1 MKKSV
6 LFGSFATACLLG
18 VAQLAVAQAQ
28 TLVNGGTY
36 KITHFGKVDPTTKT
50 PLCLD
55 VDFNSADAGTSI
67 GQWIDNGFDAQRF
80 VLEAQTDGSYKIRH
94 VGTPMYLQPVALNTA
109 AGTQI
114 EQNVSSDSDAQRW
127 LITNT
132 GDDLFEL
139 MLKAT
144 KDAAKP
150 QVLEVGFASD
160 VPGAR
165 VNLWDDTDFAEAQRW
180 QLTLISSPTANK
192 KTNPAELN
200 AEVYPN
206 PLGRSQELS
215 VKVTTARSG
224 AAEVE
229 LLDVLG
235 HKVLGQRA
243 ALRVGSNT
251 VSLSRQPL
259 AAGIYI
265 LRVSQG
271 NYIQQTRIV
280 QQ

>member
-6 LFGSFATACLLG
+6 LFGSLATVCLLG
-18 VAQLAVAQAQ
+18 IAQLTMGQAQ
-28 TLVNGGTY
+28 TLVDGGIY
-36 KITHFGKVDPTTKT
+36 KITHYGKVDPETKK

-55 VDFNSADAGTSI
+55 VDFNSAEAGAGI
-67 GQWIDNGFDAQRF
+67 GQWIDNDLDAQRF

-94 VGTPMYLQPVALNTA
+94 VGTPMYIQPVGLVTV
-109 AGTQI
+109 AGTKI
-114 EQNVSSDSDAQRW
+114 EQNVASDSDAQRW

-139 MLKAT
+139 MLQAT

-180 QLTLISSPTANK
+180 QFTLTSSPTANK
-192 KTNPAELN
+192 KTNPAELS

-206 PLGRSQELS
+206 PLSRNQSLS
-215 VKVTTARSG
+215 VRVTTARTG
-224 AAEVE
+224 TAGVE

-235 HKVLGQRA
+235 HKVLSQQATLRA
-243 ALRVGSNT
+243 GINT
-251 VSLSRQPL
+251 LNLSRQPL
-259 AAGIYI
+259 AAGVYI

-271 NYIQQTRIV
+271 NYIQQSRIV

>member
-6 LFGSFATACLLG
+6 LLGALATLSLLG
-18 VAQLAVAQAQ
+18 ASHRTLAQAQ
-28 TLVNGGTY
+28 TLVDGGTY
-36 KITHFGKVDPTTKT
+36 KITHFGKVDPTSKS

-55 VDFNSADAGTSI
+55 VDFDSKEAGASI
-67 GQWIDNGFDAQRF
+67 GQWVDNGFDAQRF

-94 VGTPMYLQPVALNTA
+94 MGTTMYVQPVGLATA
-109 AGTQI
+109 AGTKI

-132 GDDLFEL
+132 GNDLFEL

-180 QLTLISSPTANK
+180 QFTLIASPTANR

-206 PLGRSQELS
+206 PLGRHQALS
-215 VKVTTARSG
+215 VKVTTARGG

-235 HKVLGQRA
+235 HRVLRQPATLRA
-243 ALRVGSNT
+243 GHNT

>member
-6 LFGSFATACLLG
+6 LFGSLATVCLLG
-18 VAQLAVAQAQ
+18 ISQLAMAQAQ
-28 TLVNGGTY
+28 TLVDGGTY
-36 KITHFGKVDPTTKT
+36 KITHYGKVDPTTKT

-55 VDFNSADAGTSI
+55 VDFDSKEAGASV
-67 GQWIDNGFDAQRF
+67 GQYLDNGIDAQRF

-94 VGTPMYLQPVALNTA
+94 TGSTMYLQPVALNTA

-114 EQNVSSDSDAQRW
+114 EQNVTSDSDAQRW

-132 GDDLFEL
+132 GNDLFEL

-160 VPGAR
+160 IPGAR

-180 QLTLISSPTANK
+180 QLTLISSPTANR

-206 PLGRSQELS
+206 PLSRNQALS
-215 VKVTTARSG
+215 VKVTTVRSG

-235 HKVLGQRA
+235 HKVLSQRT
-243 ALRVGSNT
+243 ALRAGTNA
-251 VSLSRQPL
+251 VSLSRQSL

-271 NYIQQTRIV
+271 NYVQQTRIV